1 MINNYFYKYEFI
13 NNDIENENQNNI
25 YIQNK
30 THLFYFTIFYILFLI
45 LYILCILYIVK
56 LF

>member
-13 NNDIENENQNNI
+13 NNDIENKNENNI